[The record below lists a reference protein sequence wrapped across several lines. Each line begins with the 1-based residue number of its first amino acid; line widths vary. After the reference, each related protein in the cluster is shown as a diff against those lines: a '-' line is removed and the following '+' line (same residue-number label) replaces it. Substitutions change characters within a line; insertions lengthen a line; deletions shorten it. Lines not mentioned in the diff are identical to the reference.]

1 MKTKLAYLILLVV
14 LTCSACKNNNVYSDL
29 LKEERKLIESYIQ
42 RQGITVVTEEPT
54 EWGEKVYWQVPDAD
68 NFYFH
73 LVARGDTTLGE
84 VEANDN
90 ISLRFKRYTLT
101 VPADTIYNWGILD
114 NPNPVTF
121 KYMMTSDLSCTGW
134 QLAIK
139 YMKYPYAEC
148 KIICPSKLGFSE
160 ENSAVIPYGY
170 DLKRTDNPIKH

>member
-73 LVARGDTTLGE
+73 LVARGDTTQAEL
-84 VEANDN
+84 EANEDVL
-90 ISLRFKRYTLT
+90 LRFNRYTLND
-101 VPADTIYNWGILD
+101 PADTIYNWTILD
-114 NPNPVTF
+114 NPNPV
-121 KYMMTSDLSCTGW
+121 KLQYMVSTEQSCTGW
-134 QLAIK
+134 QIALK
-139 YMKYPYAEC
+139 YMKYTDSQC
-148 KIICPSKLGFSE
+148 KIICPSKLGFGE

-170 DLKRTDNPIKH
+170 DLKIKIKRY